1 MTKISVG
8 LFRALPAFL
17 LLFIALAAGAADLG
31 QPLLLVASPD
41 LKGPYNHTALIVVPA
56 GEKHI
61 GFIINRATQTTMGKL
76 FPDHGPSAKVV
87 DPVFF
92 GGPEASDAVFAMVRR
107 NPGPPSLR
115 LFADLYV
122 TANAHNVDRI
132 IETMPN
138 DARYFVGFV
147 GWQPGELAS
156 EIEKGYWYVGPP
168 DTSLIFEKETGAMWE
183 NLVKRMGHRATP
195 LKRGDIETRF
205 TPDRFPSDRFAPAL
219 SRAPARRL
227 I

>member
-1 MTKISVG
+1 MTNFRTHRFADA
-8 LFRALPAFL
+8 LRALPALL
-17 LLFIALAAGAADLG
+17 LLFIAVSAQAVDISK
-31 QPLLLVASPD
+31 PLLLVASPD

-56 GEKHI
+56 GDKHV

-76 FPDHGPSAKVV
+76 FPDHGPSAKVA

-107 NPGPPSLR
+107 NPGPASLR
-115 LFADLYV
+115 LLNDLYV
-122 TANAHNVDRI
+122 TANAQNVDRI
-132 IETMPN
+132 IETTPN

-147 GWQPGELAS
+147 GWQPGELAA

-168 DTSLIFEKETGAMWE
+168 DTSLVFQKETGAMWE
-183 NLVKRMGHRATP
+183 QLVQRMGHRATP
-195 LKRGDIETRF
+195 LKRGEMETRW
-205 TPDRFPSDRFAPAL
+205 TPDRVIPAPG
-219 SRAPARRL
+219 RATARRS

>member
-1 MTKISVG
+1 MTKIATRA
-8 LFRALPAFL
+8 LHALPAFL
-17 LLFIALAAGAADLG
+17 LLFFALAARAADLG

-41 LKGPYNHTALIVVPA
+41 LKGPYNHTALLVVPA
-56 GEKHI
+56 GDKHI
-61 GFIINRATQTTMGKL
+61 GFILNRATQTTMGKL

-115 LFADLYV
+115 LLGDLYV
-122 TANAHNVDRI
+122 TANAQNVDRI
-132 IETMPN
+132 IETTPN

-147 GWQPGELAS
+147 GWQPGELAA

-168 DTSLIFEKETGAMWE
+168 DSSLIFQKETGSMWE
-183 NLVKRMGHRATP
+183 DLVKRMGHRATP

-205 TPDRFPSDRFAPAL
+205 SPDRYVPERIAPAA
-219 SRAPARRL
+219 SRAPARRS

>member
-1 MTKISVG
+1 MTNARTPFFTGV
-8 LFRALPAFL
+8 LRALPVL
-17 LLFIALAAGAADLG
+17 LLVFLALGAQAADLS

-41 LKGPYNHTALIVVPA
+41 LKGPYTHTALIVVPA
-56 GEKHI
+56 GDKHI
-61 GFIINRATQTTMGKL
+61 GFILNRATQTTMGKL

-107 NPGPPSLR
+107 NPGPASLR
-115 LFADLYV
+115 LFSDLYV
-122 TANAHNVDRI
+122 TANAQNVDRI
-132 IETMPN
+132 IETTPN

-156 EIEKGYWYVGPP
+156 EIEKGYWYVGSP
-168 DTSLIFEKETGAMWE
+168 DASLIFQKDTGSMWE
-183 NLVKRMGHRATP
+183 DLVKRMGHRATP
-195 LKRGDIETRF
+195 LKRGEMETRF
-205 TPDRFPSDRFAPAL
+205 NPDRFPAIT
-219 SRAPARRL
+219 RATARRS

>member
-1 MTKISVG
+1 MIKARNPFLTG
-8 LFRALPAFL
+8 ALRALPALIL
-17 LLFIALAAGAADLG
+17 LLLTLGAQAADLS

-41 LKGPYNHTALIVVPA
+41 LKGPYAHTTLIVVPA
-56 GEKHI
+56 GDKHI

-76 FPDHGPSAKVV
+76 FPEHGPSAKVV

-115 LFADLYV
+115 LFSDLYV
-122 TANAHNVDRI
+122 TANAQNVDRI
-132 IETMPN
+132 IETTPN

-156 EIEKGYWYVGPP
+156 EIEKGYWYVGAP
-168 DTSLIFEKETGAMWE
+168 DPSLIFQKDTGSMWE
-183 NLVKRMGHRATP
+183 NLVTRMGHRATP
-195 LKRGDIETRF
+195 LKRGELR
-205 TPDRFPSDRFAPAL
+205 SEE
-219 SRAPARRL
+219 RR
-227 I
+227 

>member
-1 MTKISVG
+1 MIAI
-8 LFRALPAFL
+8 RALSAL
-17 LLFIALAAGAADLG
+17 LLLLGAYAASAADLS

-41 LKGPYNHTALIVVPA
+41 LKGPYNHTTLIVVPA
-56 GEKHI
+56 GDKHI

-76 FPDHGPSAKVV
+76 FPEHGPSAKVV

-115 LFADLYV
+115 LFGDLYV

-168 DTSLIFEKETGAMWE
+168 DTSLIFEKETGSMWE

-195 LKRGDIETRF
+195 LKRGEMETRF
-205 TPDRFPSDRFAPAL
+205 TPDRIAPAAG
-219 SRAPARRL
+219 RAPGRL
-227 I
+227 SI

>member
-1 MTKISVG
+1 MTKARTPFLIGV
-8 LFRALPAFL
+8 LRALPA
-17 LLFIALAAGAADLG
+17 LLFVFLALGAQAADLS

-41 LKGPYNHTALIVVPA
+41 LKGPYTHTALIVVPA
-56 GEKHI
+56 GDKHI

-107 NPGPPSLR
+107 NPGPASLR
-115 LFADLYV
+115 LFSDLYV
-122 TANAHNVDRI
+122 TANAQNVDRI
-132 IETMPN
+132 IETTPN

-156 EIEKGYWYVGPP
+156 EIEKGYWYVGSP
-168 DTSLIFEKETGAMWE
+168 DPSLIFQKDTGSMWE
-183 NLVKRMGHRATP
+183 DLVKRMGHRATP
-195 LKRGDIETRF
+195 LKRGEMETRF
-205 TPDRFPSDRFAPAL
+205 NLDRFPAIT
-219 SRAPARRL
+219 RATARRS